1 MSARRDSIIYLTV
14 LHNNVGFLFTLVFT
28 YKAQA
33 GALADDNGKDSS
45 CDALDGDQRLI
56 KQLVKV
62 RNTKCIIAYF
72 VFILKSTVLFFYHC
86 TQPVRSSQ
94 AGQISR
100 MCACASGTKP
110 NVKQPHHDL
119 YGL

>member
-1 MSARRDSIIYLTV
+1 MSVRRDSIIYLTV
-14 LHNNVGFLFTLVFT
+14 LHNNVGFLLTLVFT

-45 CDALDGDQRLI
+45 CDALTGINDSL
-56 KQLVKV
+56 
-62 RNTKCIIAYF
+62 NNS
-72 VFILKSTVLFFYHC
+72 LKSEILNASFLILFLFLNRQFYFFYHC

-94 AGQISR
+94 TGQISR